1 MACYLS
7 CAISA
12 IFIIGMIYFYNATT
26 NNKVVMHYKNKLPTH
41 LQELYESIS
50 RERRNI
56 SIQGYIL
63 GFIIS
68 LAIIYYNLK
77 IKTSKLTNTT
87 MVCIVLS
94 VSFITNYFYYM
105 LSPKSKWMLDHI
117 NNREHIKAWLQMYRT
132 MQYHYHLGLVLGLIG
147 VGIFTFAFRC

>member
-7 CAISA
+7 CAVSA

-26 NNKVVMHYKNKLPTH
+26 NNEVIIHYKSTLPSH
-41 LQELYESIS
+41 LQKLYEKIGN
-50 RERRNI
+50 ERRSI

-77 IKTSKLTNTT
+77 IKTTKLSNTT

-94 VSFITNYFYYM
+94 VSFLTNYFYYM
-105 LSPKSKWMLDHI
+105 LYPKKTWMLDHI
-117 NNREHIKAWLQMYRT
+117 NNKDQIKAWLEMYKT
-132 MQYHYHLGLVLGLIG
+132 MQYNYHLGLVLGMIG
-147 VGIFTFAFRC
+147 VGIFAFAFRC

>member
-26 NNKVVMHYKNKLPTH
+26 NNEVVMHYKRRLPTD
-41 LQELYESIS
+41 LQNLYERIA
-50 RERRNI
+50 RERRKL
-56 SIQGYIL
+56 SIQGYVLGLIL
-63 GFIIS
+63 S
-68 LAIIYYNLK
+68 LAIIYYNVK
-77 IKTSKLTNTT
+77 IKATKIGNIP

-94 VSFITNYFYYM
+94 VSFLTNYFYYM
-105 LSPKSKWMLDHI
+105 LSPKKTWMLDHI
-117 NNREHIKAWLQMYRT
+117 NNREHIKAWLEMYKT
-132 MQYHYHLGLVLGLIG
+132 MQYNYHLGLVLGIVG